1 MTYEMRNPLFAKR
14 PRRGLGILNL
24 KILNICLLSKWLY
37 KLINEDGIWH
47 ELLRKKYLRLL
58 VKFNGSRETHIFGQA
73 L

>member
-1 MTYEMRNPLFAKR
+1 MTYEMRNRLFAKR

-47 ELLRKKYLRLL
+47 ELLRKKYLRLF
-58 VKFNGSRETHIFGQA
+58 VKFNGSRETHTFGQA